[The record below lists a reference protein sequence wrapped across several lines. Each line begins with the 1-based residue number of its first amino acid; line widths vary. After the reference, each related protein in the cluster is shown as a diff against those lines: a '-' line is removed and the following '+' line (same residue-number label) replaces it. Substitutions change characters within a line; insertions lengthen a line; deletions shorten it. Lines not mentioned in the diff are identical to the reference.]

1 MNNRGIYIDRGILHT
16 GADDMSIYGVENR
29 CLQTENIHRYTL
41 RTDGFVSIRAG
52 YGGGEFTTKPFVY
65 SGNSMFINYSTS
77 AVGSIRVE
85 LQDLKGTPLK
95 GFQIEDCIELFG
107 GAIDEQVVWNS
118 RINLGSIAGKQT
130 RLRFLFNDADI
141 YAFNND

>member
-1 MNNRGIYIDRGILHT
+1 MPISGKIIEFNDKLESNPELLNQDPY
-16 GADDMSIYGVENR
+16 E
-29 CLQTENIHRYTL
+29 
-41 RTDGFVSIRAG
+41 AG
-52 YGGGEFTTKPFVY
+52 WIIK
-65 SGNSMFINYSTS
+65 
-77 AVGSIRVE
+77 VE

-118 RINLGSIAGKQT
+118 RINLGSIAGKQI

-141 YAFNND
+141 YSFKFND

>member
-1 MNNRGIYIDRGILHT
+1 MNNRGIYIDRGILRT
-16 GADDMSIYGVENR
+16 GADEMSIYGVENR
-29 CLQTENIHRYTL
+29 GLQTENIHRYTL

-95 GFQIEDCIELFG
+95 GFQI
-107 GAIDEQVVWNS
+107 
-118 RINLGSIAGKQT
+118 
-130 RLRFLFNDADI
+130 
-141 YAFNND
+141 

>member
-1 MNNRGIYIDRGILHT
+1 
-16 GADDMSIYGVENR
+16 MSIYGVENR
-29 CLQTENIHRYTL
+29 GLQTENLHRYTL

-85 LQDLKGTPLK
+85 LQYLKGTQLK

-107 GAIDEQVVWNS
+107 DPID
-118 RINLGSIAGKQT
+118 
-130 RLRFLFNDADI
+130 
-141 YAFNND
+141 